1 MDEEIFDNW
10 NLLKKKLNSK
20 NKFPSILEG
29 EVWWCS
35 LGKNVGVEI
44 NGKNT
49 NFTRP
54 ILIVK
59 KLSSVGFIG
68 VPLTSQ
74 IKSGSWYK
82 KFNFLGKI
90 SSAALCQVK
99 TISVLRLQ
107 SKMGEITDLEL
118 KKIKFLLA
126 KLIR

>member
-44 NGKNT
+44 NGKNA

-74 IKSGSWYK
+74 IKNWPPAGNWRSCGYPRIYVY
-82 KFNFLGKI
+82 FNKYTRFCKY
-90 SSAALCQVK
+90 
-99 TISVLRLQ
+99 
-107 SKMGEITDLEL
+107 
-118 KKIKFLLA
+118 
-126 KLIR
+126 